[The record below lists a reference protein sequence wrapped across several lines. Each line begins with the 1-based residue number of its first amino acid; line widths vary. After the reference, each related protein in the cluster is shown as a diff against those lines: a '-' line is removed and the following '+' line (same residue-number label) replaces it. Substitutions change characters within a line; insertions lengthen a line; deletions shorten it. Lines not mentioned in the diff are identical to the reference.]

1 MEEPSNA
8 PDDAGLSGFVADADR
23 AEPLCADPFLD
34 VATGEV
40 RPRVRSNRFALCE
53 VLLLAAE
60 VCVAEVPRSG
70 VPLRRDD
77 DAVKLPISDLSD
89 ENRETKIGM
98 SLPYQT
104 FSVHFDS

>member
-1 MEEPSNA
+1 MAELSGA

-23 AEPLCADPFLD
+23 AELLCADPFLD

-40 RPRVRSNRFALCE
+40 RPRVRPARFALCE
-53 VLLLAAE
+53 VPLLAAE
-60 VCVAEVPRSG
+60 VCVAEASRSG
-70 VPLRRDD
+70 FPLRRDE
-77 DAVKLPISDLSD
+77 DAVKLPTRDLSD

>member
-1 MEEPSNA
+1 M
-8 PDDAGLSGFVADADR
+8 LSGFVADADR

-40 RPRVRSNRFALCE
+40 RPRVRSNRFALCEVLLLE